1 MKMRRIG
8 IALLALVLAG
18 TGARATSLEKMSV
31 ERMTAA
37 APVVA
42 RVRCLANTARW
53 EKGEIWTFTTFEVE
67 ERWKGDAPERIEVK
81 QIGGR
86 AGPVVSIVPGAPRFR
101 PGEEA
106 VLFLE
111 PRPGGAFGVTGW
123 SEGTFRIRRDAR
135 TGIESVTQDTAAS
148 SVFDPQMRR
157 FRAEGIRAL
166 PLERLRAR
174 VAAAAKNGTGSAR

>member
-1 MKMRRIG
+1 MNMRKIG
-8 IALLALVLAG
+8 CALLAAALAG
-18 TGARATSLEKMSV
+18 TAVRATSLERMSV

-42 RVRCLANTARW
+42 RVRCLTNTARW

-67 ERWKGDAPERIEVK
+67 ERWKGQVPERIEVK

-86 AGPVVSIVPGAPRFR
+86 AGQVISIVPGAPRFR

-111 PRPGGAFGVTGW
+111 RRPGGVFGVTGW
-123 SEGTFRIRRDAR
+123 SQGTFRIRRDAR
-135 TGIESVTQDTAAS
+135 TGVENVTQDTAAS
-148 SVFDPQMRR
+148 SVFDPQTRR

-174 VAAAAKNGTGSAR
+174 VRAAKKGMVSEP

>member
-1 MKMRRIG
+1 MRRIG
-8 IALLALVLAG
+8 IVLLAALAG
-18 TGARATSLEKMSV
+18 TGAGATSLERMSV

-67 ERWKGDAPERIEVK
+67 ERWKGQAPERIEVK

-111 PRPGGAFGVTGW
+111 PFYVGAGFAIYLN
-123 SEGTFRIRRDAR
+123 R
-135 TGIESVTQDTAAS
+135 
-148 SVFDPQMRR
+148 
-157 FRAEGIRAL
+157 RAELEAWDIEQEFRRAFF
-166 PLERLRAR
+166 R
-174 VAAAAKNGTGSAR
+174 